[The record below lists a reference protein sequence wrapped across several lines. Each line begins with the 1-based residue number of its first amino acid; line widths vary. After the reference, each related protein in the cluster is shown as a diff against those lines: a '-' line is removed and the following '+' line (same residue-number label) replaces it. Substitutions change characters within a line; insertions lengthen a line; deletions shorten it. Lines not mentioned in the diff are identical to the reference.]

1 MIPSAVR
8 TGHPTCI
15 RRGNRYFTRLSA
27 NFYNLILRQAY
38 NSFESDQNSSP
49 KNVLS
54 GQRLGLPPLMIYSP
68 VRFIRRALYAVSVSR
83 SFGCVPSTLAFELIY
98 RPKHRAAS
106 FRSAYDCHGT
116 LLDLQRRHGC

>member
-54 GQRLGLPPLMIYSP
+54 GQRLGLPPLMIYSHYP
-68 VRFIRRALYAVSVSR
+68 VLLRHPLRLATPQIRSSKMSNNGESR
-83 SFGCVPSTLAFELIY
+83 ST
-98 RPKHRAAS
+98 
-106 FRSAYDCHGT
+106 
-116 LLDLQRRHGC
+116 

>member
-54 GQRLGLPPLMIYSP
+54 GQRRGLPPLMIYSQKIKKSLDYTHLYP
-68 VRFIRRALYAVSVSR
+68 YSLSWSRRSHSCFL
-83 SFGCVPSTLAFELIY
+83 T
-98 RPKHRAAS
+98 
-106 FRSAYDCHGT
+106 
-116 LLDLQRRHGC
+116 

>member
-54 GQRLGLPPLMIYSP
+54 GQRLGLPPLMIYSRP
-68 VRFIRRALYAVSVSR
+68 PAI
-83 SFGCVPSTLAFELIY
+83 SFGNIPDTMFGPFDARAPR
-98 RPKHRAAS
+98 RPLRAAGLYC
-106 FRSAYDCHGT
+106 RT
-116 LLDLQRRHGC
+116 QTELQ